1 MFFRNR
7 FLNLVLVSI
16 IFCIFPFWYEF
27 CTSISDVH
35 AADAGGFATVSWVPH
50 GDSFSNVFKSILN
63 ANVAFAAF
71 RAMSYKLK
79 AGLDRRC
86 VPVK

>member
-7 FLNLVLVSI
+7 FLNLLLVSI
-16 IFCIFPFWYEF
+16 MFCIFPFWSEF
-27 CTSISDVH
+27 CSSMSDVH
-35 AADAGGFATVSWVPH
+35 AADAGGFATVLWVTQR
-50 GDSFSNVFKSILN
+50 DFSNVFKSILN
-63 ANVAFAAF
+63 ANVAFSAF
-71 RAMSYKLK
+71 PAMSYKLK